1 MKNKIIPLKSIS
13 VIVFLLLIISI
24 GTNKLIKPNQANN
37 YLKEAQEVKPL
48 KEQLEPQYSVEIK
61 EPPTLNYLGFT
72 IQATIKNIS
81 VKPYITNFGFYE
93 CNFIDG
99 KNNKYSGNHIS
110 TETIFNPAI
119 LPDKSQD
126 FVIKDATINI
136 QGLKNTIEGLEK
148 CLYDDKG
155 NNQCN
160 LITNLK
166 IIDCIGYITTDGKQ
180 ASNAWG
186 GNAIKVEFPL

>member
-136 QGLKNTIEGLEK
+136 QGLG
-148 CLYDDKG
+148 
-155 NNQCN
+155 
-160 LITNLK
+160 
-166 IIDCIGYITTDGKQ
+166 
-180 ASNAWG
+180 
-186 GNAIKVEFPL
+186 